1 MLMLALRRRVVW
13 LVLLSVALAI
23 GCRRVE
29 PLPPEALQDLDSLAQ
44 FAQAFNDDADEHRLL
59 VLLSP
64 T

>member
-1 MLMLALRRRVVW
+1 MRVRSRAVSFVL
-13 LVLLSVALAI
+13 LVLLAAS
-23 GCRRVE
+23 CRQVQ

-44 FAQAFNDDADEHRLL
+44 FREAFNAGADEHRLV